1 LCGLHLSGRQLGYIN
16 DEEEDYSRNQLMEM
30 TKMLGRLI
38 GSLQKAGGV
47 DEDND

>member
-1 LCGLHLSGRQLGYIN
+1 VAYQLGYIN
-16 DEEEDYSRNQLMEM
+16 DDEEDYSRNQLMEM
-30 TKMLGRLI
+30 TKMLGALI